1 MFGAPKLNRFRSLAS
16 LILVVNVVGELQRKR
31 TLAASCGFLA
41 AARLSCYLSV
51 SFIWLRIRLKL
62 LLTRVNTI
70 LTFMVRTVLLV
81 NICFNSL
88 KLKLGYDPKKGYNR
102 VKSILTFT

>member
-1 MFGAPKLNRFRSLAS
+1 MQNLAS
-16 LILVVNVVGELQRKR
+16 KILCIFVTGGAY
-31 TLAASCGFLA
+31 TPYAPC
-41 AARLSCYLSV
+41 LSTPLFV

-81 NICFNSL
+81 NNNFNSL
-88 KLKLGYDPKKGYNR
+88 KLKLGYNPQEGYNR